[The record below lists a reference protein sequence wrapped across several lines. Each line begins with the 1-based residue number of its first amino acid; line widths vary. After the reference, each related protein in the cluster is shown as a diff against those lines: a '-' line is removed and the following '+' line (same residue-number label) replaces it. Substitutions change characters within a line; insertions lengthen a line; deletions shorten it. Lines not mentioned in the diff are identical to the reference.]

1 METIF
6 FAVVAI
12 LVLGRLYQVLGQNH
26 SLPPNIGE
34 KIIAPKSQ
42 NTFIDENIVPD
53 ANEEVILKVP
63 SQEEVLKSHWGP
75 LYENIIA
82 IKKYDN
88 NFEPQNFLK
97 GAGFAYESIINSY
110 GLNDDAGL
118 KPLVNEKVFAAFY
131 AAMQQRKLENKSKI
145 DIIKFA
151 EPVLKSIEFD
161 SATKIAQIDVE
172 FDATLASAG
181 ENNRAIKEIWTFERK
196 INSKDPIWRL
206 IAVENL

>member
-34 KIIAPKSQ
+34 KIIPQKAQ
-42 NTFIDENIVPD
+42 NNFIDENIIPD
-53 ANEEVILKVP
+53 VNEEVLIKAP

-75 LYENIIA
+75 LYDNIVA
-82 IKKYDN
+82 IKKADG
-88 NFEPQNFLK
+88 NFDPQNFLK
-97 GAGFAYESIINSY
+97 GAGFAYETIINSY
-110 GLNDDAGL
+110 GNNDEASL
-118 KPLVNEKVFAAFY
+118 KPLVSEKVFSAFY
-131 AAMQQRKLENKSKI
+131 AAMQQRKLEKKGKI

-151 EPVLKSIEFD
+151 EPILKSIDFD
-161 SATKIAQIDVE
+161 NNSKIANIDVE
-172 FDATLASAG
+172 FDATLASPG
-181 ENNRAIKEIWTFERK
+181 ENNRSIKEVWTFERK
-196 INSKDPIWRL
+196 VNTKDPIWRL